1 MVIGK
6 TVIIKAY
13 FSTSILIGFSLFCFL
28 YFWLTNNNNILWIF
42 IVSLIFSAITLIFQS
57 ILFEV
62 RVNSGGFIV
71 RNALKKNVKKSLD
84 DFLAVKDII
93 PFFGLGKIYFKD
105 NTSYLFPI
113 EDRFFV
119 RSLLSWDLK
128 KIENEITTSIED
140 KIFTL
145 KGITQKSV
153 QC

>member
-57 ILFEV
+57 RLFEV

-153 QC
+153 